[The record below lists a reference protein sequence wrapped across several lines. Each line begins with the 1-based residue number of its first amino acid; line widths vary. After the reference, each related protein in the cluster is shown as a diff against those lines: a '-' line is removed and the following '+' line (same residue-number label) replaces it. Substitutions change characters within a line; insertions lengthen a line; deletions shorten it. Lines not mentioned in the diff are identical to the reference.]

1 MWVGAIA
8 WQIGYDTVYAYVDV
22 ADDTRLGLKST
33 AILFG
38 RRGQAIV
45 GLFYALTVGAWA
57 VGGWLL
63 DMAMPYAIGMV
74 IIAAHLAWQIWRV
87 DLEKPELNFRLF
99 LSNIL
104 TGALLAV
111 ADFAGTW

>member
-57 VGGWLL
+57 VGGGLL

-111 ADFAGTW
+111 AAFAGTW